1 MFILVDVRLL
11 LTFKVIGRRSAV
23 LIGLIFGVSRVM
35 QEYLL
40 AQSCG
45 VDVRIDF
52 SGANTF
58 VSQHHLNGAEVGPT
72 LEQFGGE
79 RVTKGVRRNGFLD
92 AGRLGLAFQQ
102 DENHGAGEMSA
113 TAIEKHIVLFT
124 GFYLHQIAVEKPKIQ
139 FFDGFGRDGYESF
152 FVALAGD
159 ADEAFVQ
166 IKIGKLQVDQL

>member
-1 MFILVDVRLL
+1 MFILVSVRLL
-11 LTFKVIGRRSAV
+11 LTFKIIGRCSAA
-23 LIGLIFGVSRVM
+23 LAYFIFGVSRVM
-35 QEYLL
+35 EEYLL
-40 AQSCG
+40 AQGCG

-58 VSQHHLNGAEVGPT
+58 VPQHHLNGAKVGPT

-79 RVTKGVRRNGFLD
+79 RVAKGVRRDGFLD
-92 AGRLGLAFQQ
+92 ASRLGLAFQH
-102 DENHGAGEMSA
+102 DENHGASKMST
-113 TAIEKHIVLFT
+113 TAIEEHIVLFT